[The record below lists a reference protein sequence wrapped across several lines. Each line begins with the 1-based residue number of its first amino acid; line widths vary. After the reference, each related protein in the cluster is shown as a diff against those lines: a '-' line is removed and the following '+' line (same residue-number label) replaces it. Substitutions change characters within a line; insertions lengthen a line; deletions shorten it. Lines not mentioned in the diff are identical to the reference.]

1 MTAQSPPI
9 PDTNSEEF
17 RASPEGH
24 IYGIVDEPLTAI
36 PAAVAGLLATGVPI
50 DGIHV
55 YCCAAGARALDPTG
69 ETGNWRER
77 LSRSVHAF
85 RYSND
90 HQQLILDE
98 LEAGHG
104 LIGVA
109 VDDDDRVAI
118 TAVLA
123 ENGAHDIIHYGKYTW
138 TYMTDPGAEGQPIST
153 D

>member
-55 YCCAAGARALDPTG
+55 YCCAAGARALPDAEIVAGTPMPAIVPLPGKGLPPMPARGRTKHTTSCPRRTSACTVARPMVPVAPMTKTRFIG
-69 ETGNWRER
+69 
-77 LSRSVHAF
+77 RS
-85 RYSND
+85 
-90 HQQLILDE
+90 
-98 LEAGHG
+98 
-104 LIGVA
+104 
-109 VDDDDRVAI
+109 
-118 TAVLA
+118 
-123 ENGAHDIIHYGKYTW
+123 
-138 TYMTDPGAEGQPIST
+138 
-153 D
+153 